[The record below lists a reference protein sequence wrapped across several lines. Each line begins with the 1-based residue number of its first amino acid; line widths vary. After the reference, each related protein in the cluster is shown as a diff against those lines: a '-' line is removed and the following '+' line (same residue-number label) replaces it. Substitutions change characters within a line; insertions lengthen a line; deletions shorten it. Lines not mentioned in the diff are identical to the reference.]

1 MDNDNEIL
9 LWILAVIAGLVFLY
23 IFLTWWYKHDQ
34 VIMLGALL

>member
-9 LWILAVIAGLVFLY
+9 LWILAVIAGLAFLY
-23 IFLTWWYKHDQ
+23 IFLTWWYQHDT